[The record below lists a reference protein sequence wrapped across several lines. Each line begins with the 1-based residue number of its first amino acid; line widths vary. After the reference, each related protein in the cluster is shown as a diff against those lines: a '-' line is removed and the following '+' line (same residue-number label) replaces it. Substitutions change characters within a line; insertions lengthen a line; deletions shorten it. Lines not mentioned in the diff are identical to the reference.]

1 MKYVRNVDDLK
12 KYTFEFFDAFLPQS
26 LSDQMVNYF
35 LLNMGDGETLE
46 KSVISYLSQGKISPE
61 MIADYGEAILQM
73 NDYRGLLKKFVE
85 LLLKAKSY
93 EGLCAFLNR
102 IFLQQ
107 VGDCKYRSVKK
118 EYSINERYFDRFVE
132 IVTYCA
138 IDRKLYT
145 PFFLAIFASD
155 ANSRMY
161 FYKEPLKE
169 YLDVFL
175 KNGEDDEFISE
186 LLGLDNKEG
195 LKEYA
200 TSNMQKTLRAIIME
214 YISGENGSAVLA
226 KRAVAMHKIEASAI
240 LEEILAGDE
249 ESLKPKAVQ
258 LLCSLKEDRRI
269 KEKLKNLYETTESAK
284 IAGILEKECG
294 FETLKMFGT
303 EGEFLAEVGRAVSQ
317 IQERLYGVRLK
328 RFYDKH
334 NLDNTGING
343 KILTFVMETFK
354 SKEIDSNLSAYKE
367 YFQYVDGRVL
377 QSLCDVVWE
386 VAFSRGKFLC
396 SKWAMRLIAV
406 FASMSLI
413 KEITESLKLWFFD
426 KNLLTN
432 AKYFVDM
439 LASSGHEGTIYVVR
453 EMQKENLSPK
463 QKKYFEQKLEN
474 FSDRSSQS
482 IEEVKDKLADTF
494 GFDKD
499 GYLELDI
506 GSRILLAKI
515 NLDCTISIFN
525 SATGKPAR
533 LKGKEKCQG
542 ENVKKYLK
550 QLEREVKEQRK
561 RLWTSFMEFRRYDLA
576 TFRKCI
582 VNNCLLNF
590 LSQHLYWGKYKK
602 DKLCEVCVL
611 YDDRLLH
618 EAGNVLD
625 DLDDY
630 TVAILQPLDAE
641 QYASRL
647 DGRIEL
653 LFDQMN
659 FPHFRADETVANC
672 NYVDVLSGVF
682 CNAQLF
688 VTRLE
693 KLKFKVA
700 DLDSRGTFGTLFKTN
715 KNLNLVTTVEFDR
728 VPMTNQNCGTT
739 IGKIRFYDLSRQTK
753 NGKIYAL
760 NKSEAL
766 TIKELN
772 EYVLSNEIG
781 QIIKATKS

>member
-12 KYTFEFFDAFLPQS
+12 KYTFEFFDAFLPQN

-35 LLNMGDGETLE
+35 LLNMGDGEMLE
-46 KSVISYLSQGKISPE
+46 KSAITYMSQRNISAE
-61 MIADYGEAILQM
+61 AVADYGEAILQL

-85 LLLKAKSY
+85 LLLKAQNF

-107 VGDCKYRSVKK
+107 VGDIKYRSVKK

-132 IVTYCA
+132 IVTYCS
-138 IDRKLYT
+138 IDKKLYT

-155 ANSRMY
+155 STSRM
-161 FYKEPLKE
+161 FVYKEPLKE
-169 YLDVFL
+169 YLDLFL
-175 KNGEDDEFISE
+175 KDGEDDEFISQ
-186 LLGLDNKEG
+186 LLNLENKEG
-195 LKEYA
+195 IREYA
-200 TSNMQKTLRAIIME
+200 SSNMSKTLKAIIME
-214 YISGENGSAVLA
+214 YVSGENGSAVLA
-226 KRAVAMHKIEASAI
+226 KRAVAMHKVEALAV
-240 LEEILAGDE
+240 LEEILAGE
-249 ESLKPKAVQ
+249 EEQLKPKALQ
-258 LLCSLKEDRRI
+258 LMCSLKEDRRV
-269 KEKLKNLYETTESAK
+269 KEKLKNLYETTENGRLA
-284 IAGILEKECG
+284 AILEKECG
-294 FETLKMFGT
+294 FETLKMFET
-303 EGEFLAEVGRAVSQ
+303 EGEFLSEVERAVPQ

-343 KILTFVMETFK
+343 KILTYVMETFK
-354 SKEIDSNLSAYKE
+354 SKEIDTNLSVYRE
-367 YFQYVDGRVL
+367 YFQFVDSRVL

-396 SKWAMRLIAV
+396 SKWAIRLIAV
-406 FASMSLI
+406 FASMPLI
-413 KEITESLKLWFFD
+413 KEITESLKLWLFD
-426 KNLLTN
+426 KNLMTN

-439 LASSGHEGTIYVVR
+439 LASSGHEGIIYVVR

-515 NLDCTISIFN
+515 NLDCSISIFN

-533 LKGKEKCQG
+533 LKGNEKCQG

-561 RLWTSFMEFRRYDLA
+561 RLWTSFVEFRGYDLA

-590 LSQHLYWGKYKK
+590 LSQHLFWGKYKK
-602 DKLCEVCVL
+602 DKLCEVCVFQ
-611 YDDRLLH
+611 DDRLVH
-618 EAGNVLD
+618 EAAGVVD

-630 TVAILQPLDAE
+630 TIAILQPLDAE

-647 DGRIEL
+647 NGRVQL

-659 FPHFRADETVANC
+659 FPHFRAEKSAANC

-700 DLDSRGTFGTLFKTN
+700 DLDNRGTFGTLFKAN
-715 KNLNLVTTVEFDR
+715 KNLNLLTTVEFER
-728 VPMTNQNCGTT
+728 VPISQQNCGTT
-739 IGKIRFYDLSRQTK
+739 LGKIRFYDLSRQTK
-753 NGKIYAL
+753 NGKVYAL

-766 TIKELN
+766 TIKEIN

-781 QIIKATKS
+781 QIIKASKS

>member
-12 KYTFEFFDAFLPQS
+12 KYTFEFFDAFLPQN

-35 LLNMGDGETLE
+35 LLNMGDGEMLE
-46 KSVISYLSQGKISPE
+46 KSAIAYMSQGTISAE
-61 MIADYGEAILQM
+61 AVADYGEAILQL

-85 LLLKAKSY
+85 LLLKAQNF

-107 VGDCKYRSVKK
+107 VGDIKYRSVKK

-132 IVTYCA
+132 IVTYCS
-138 IDRKLYT
+138 IDKKLYT

-155 ANSRMY
+155 STSRM
-161 FYKEPLKE
+161 FVYKEPLKE
-169 YLDVFL
+169 YLDLFL
-175 KNGEDDEFISE
+175 KDGEDDEFISQ
-186 LLGLDNKEG
+186 LLNLENKEG
-195 LKEYA
+195 IKEYA
-200 TSNMQKTLRAIIME
+200 SSNMSKTLKAIIME
-214 YISGENGSAVLA
+214 YVSGENGSAVLA
-226 KRAVAMHKIEASAI
+226 KRAVAMHKVEALAV
-240 LEEILAGDE
+240 LEEILAGE
-249 ESLKPKAVQ
+249 EEQLKPKALQ
-258 LLCSLKEDRRI
+258 LMCSLKEDRRV
-269 KEKLKNLYETTESAK
+269 KEKLKNIYETTENGRLA
-284 IAGILEKECG
+284 AILEKECG
-294 FETLKMFGT
+294 FETLKMFET
-303 EGEFLAEVGRAVSQ
+303 EGEFLSEVERSVPQ

-343 KILTFVMETFK
+343 KILTYVMETFK
-354 SKEIDSNLSAYKE
+354 SKEIDANLSAYKE
-367 YFQYVDGRVL
+367 YFQFVDSRVL
-377 QSLCDVVWE
+377 QALCDVVWE

-396 SKWAMRLIAV
+396 SKWAIRLVAV
-406 FASMSLI
+406 FASMPLI
-413 KEITESLKLWFFD
+413 KEITESLKLWLFD
-426 KNLLTN
+426 KNLMTN

-439 LASSGHEGTIYVVR
+439 LASSGHEGIIYVVR

-515 NLDCTISIFN
+515 NLDCSISIFN

-533 LKGKEKCQG
+533 LKGDEKCQG

-561 RLWTSFMEFRRYDLA
+561 RLWTCFVEFRGYDLA

-590 LSQHLYWGKYKK
+590 LSQHLFWGKYKK
-602 DKLCEVCVL
+602 DKLCEVCVFQ
-611 YDDRLLH
+611 DDRLVH
-618 EAGNVLD
+618 EAAGVVD

-630 TVAILQPLDAE
+630 TIAILQPLDAE

-647 DGRIEL
+647 NGRVQL

-659 FPHFRADETVANC
+659 FPHFRAEESAANC

-700 DLDSRGTFGTLFKTN
+700 DLDNRGTFGTLFKAN
-715 KNLNLVTTVEFDR
+715 KNLNLLTTVEFDR
-728 VPMTNQNCGTT
+728 VQISQQNCGTT
-739 IGKIRFYDLSRQTK
+739 LGKIRFYDLSRQTK
-753 NGKIYAL
+753 NGKVYAL

-766 TIKELN
+766 TIKEIN

-781 QIIKATKS
+781 QIIKASKS

>member
-35 LLNMGDGETLE
+35 LLNMGDGEALE
-46 KSVISYLSQGKISPE
+46 RSAIMYMSQGKISPE
-61 MIADYGEAILQM
+61 AVADYGEAILQL
-73 NDYRGLLKKFVE
+73 NDYRGLLKRFVE
-85 LLLKAKSY
+85 LLLKAKNY

-138 IDRKLYT
+138 IDRRLYT

-155 ANSRMY
+155 SSSRMA

-175 KNGEDDEFISE
+175 KDGEDDEFISQ
-186 LLGLDNKEG
+186 LLNLDNKEG
-195 LKEYA
+195 IKEYA
-200 TSNMQKTLRAIIME
+200 SSNIEKTLKAIVME

-226 KRAVAMHKIEASAI
+226 KRAVAMHKLEALAI
-240 LEEILAGDE
+240 LEEILSGNE
-249 ESLKPKAVQ
+249 ENLKPKAVQ
-258 LLCSLKEDRRI
+258 LLCSLKEDRRV
-269 KEKLKNLYETTESAK
+269 KEKLKTLYETTENAR
-284 IAGILEKECG
+284 IASILEKECG
-294 FETLKMFGT
+294 FETLKMFET
-303 EGEFLAEVGRAVSQ
+303 EGEFLSEVERSTPQ

-334 NLDNTGING
+334 GLDNTGING
-343 KILTFVMETFK
+343 KILTYVMETFK
-354 SKEIDSNLSAYKE
+354 SKEIDPNLSAYKE
-367 YFQYVDGRVL
+367 YFQYVDKEVL
-377 QSLCDVVWE
+377 QRLCDVIWE
-386 VAFSRGKFLC
+386 VAFARGKFLC
-396 SKWAMRLIAV
+396 SKWAMRLVAV

-413 KEITESLKLWFFD
+413 KEITESLKMWFFD
-426 KNLLTN
+426 KTLATN

-439 LASSGHEGTIYVVR
+439 LASGGHEGTIYVVR

-506 GSRILLAKI
+506 GTRILLAKI

-533 LKGKEKCQG
+533 LKGEELCQG

-550 QLEREVKEQRK
+550 QLEKEVKEQRK
-561 RLWTSFMEFRRYDLA
+561 RLWTSFLEFRGYDLA

-602 DKLCEVCVL
+602 DKLCEVCVFH
-611 YDDRLLH
+611 DDRLVH

-630 TVAILQPLDAE
+630 TIAILQPLDAE
-641 QYASRL
+641 LYASRL
-647 DGRIEL
+647 NGRIKL

-700 DLDSRGTFGTLFKTN
+700 DLDNRGTFGTLFKAN
-715 KNLNLVTTVEFDR
+715 KNLNLITTVEFER

-739 IGKIRFYDLSRQTK
+739 LGKIRFYDLSRQTK

-766 TIKELN
+766 TIKEIN
-772 EYVLSNEIG
+772 EYILSNEIG
-781 QIIKATKS
+781 QIIKATKG